1 MEQRTAFNSAQLF
14 FNPSEASRNVGFFLL
29 RRQNVIMLVNMTD
42 EEKSG
47 IWAEIEQKSP
57 DLLDAFLSLENKDEL
72 KAFFR
77 DLMSERDLREF
88 AMRWEIAKMLDEG
101 MSFTQIQEKWD
112 GNEMVSANTI
122 TKINRWLKEGCGG
135 YKTMIDRLKKK

>member
-1 MEQRTAFNSAQLF
+1 
-14 FNPSEASRNVGFFLL
+14 
-29 RRQNVIMLVNMTD
+29 MLNMMSD
-42 EEKSG
+42 EEKNG
-47 IWAEIEQKSP
+47 IWTEIEQKSP
-57 DLLDAFLSLENKDEL
+57 DLLDAFMSFQNKDEL

-88 AMRWEIAKMLDEG
+88 AMRWEIAKMLDAG

-112 GNEMVSANTI
+112 GDEMVSANTI

>member
-1 MEQRTAFNSAQLF
+1 MI
-14 FNPSEASRNVGFFLL
+14 P
-29 RRQNVIMLVNMTD
+29 D
-42 EEKSG
+42 EEKNA
-47 IWAEIEQKSP
+47 IWEEIEQRSP
-57 DLLDAFLSLENKDEL
+57 DLIEAFLALKNKDEL

-88 AMRWEIAKMLDEG
+88 AMRWEIAKMLDAG

-135 YKTMIDRLKKK
+135 YKTMIDRLKKADN

>member
-1 MEQRTAFNSAQLF
+1 MIPDQ
-14 FNPSEASRNVGFFLL
+14 
-29 RRQNVIMLVNMTD
+29 
-42 EEKSG
+42 EKNA
-47 IWAEIEQKSP
+47 IWEEIERGSP
-57 DLLDAFLSLENKDEL
+57 DLIDAFLAFKNRDEF
-72 KAFFR
+72 KAFAR

-88 AMRWEIAKMLDEG
+88 AMRWEIAKMLDAG
-101 MSFTQIQEKWD
+101 MSFTQIQEKWN

>member
-1 MEQRTAFNSAQLF
+1 MGEQ
-14 FNPSEASRNVGFFLL
+14 
-29 RRQNVIMLVNMTD
+29 
-42 EEKSG
+42 EKND
-47 IWAEIEQKSP
+47 IWTEIEQKSP
-57 DLLDAFLSLENKDEL
+57 DLIEAFLSLENKDEL

-88 AMRWEIAKMLDEG
+88 AMRWEVAKMLDAG

-112 GNEMVSANTI
+112 GDEMVSANTI

-135 YKTMIDRLKKK
+135 YKLLIDRLKNK

>member
-1 MEQRTAFNSAQLF
+1 MIPE
-14 FNPSEASRNVGFFLL
+14 
-29 RRQNVIMLVNMTD
+29 
-42 EEKSG
+42 EEKNDV
-47 IWAEIEQKSP
+47 WKEIEQKSP
-57 DLLDAFLSLENKDEL
+57 DLIQAFLSLKNEDEL

-77 DLMSERDLREF
+77 DLMSERDIREF

-112 GNEMVSANTI
+112 GDERVSANTI

-135 YKTMIDRLKKK
+135 YKMLIDRLKKK